1 MIRVFLILILLL
13 LNGCG
18 YQLINKINNNDFK
31 IIKFDLNG
39 NNEINKILAE
49 NFIKFENTENFLK
62 SLTIKSK
69 SELTKRITSKDKS
82 GNSSGYEIEI
92 TISIS
97 VSEGDNIYK
106 DRTFNKNSNYNATGS
121 QFELKQYEEIL
132 IKNMTSQIIFEI
144 NSFLKTI

>member
-18 YQLINKINNNDFK
+18 YQLINKVNNNDFK

-39 NNEINKILAE
+39 NDEINKILAE
-49 NFIKFENTENFLK
+49 NFRKFENTENFLK

-82 GNSSGYEIEI
+82 GISSRYEIEI
-92 TISIS
+92 TVSIS
-97 VSEGDNIYK
+97 VREGDNIYK
-106 DRTFNKNSNYNATGS
+106 DKTFNKNSNYNATGS

-132 IKNMTSQIIFEI
+132 IRNMTSQIIFEI

>member
-18 YQLINKINNNDFK
+18 YELINKVNNNDFK

-39 NNEINKILAE
+39 NDEINKILAE
-49 NFIKFENTENFLK
+49 NFRIFENTENFLK

-82 GNSSGYEIEI
+82 GISSGYEIEI

-97 VSEGDNIYK
+97 VREGDNTYK
-106 DRTFNKNSNYNATGS
+106 DKTFNKNSKYNATGS

>member
-1 MIRVFLILILLL
+1 ML

-18 YQLINKINNNDFK
+18 YQLINKVNNNDFK

-39 NNEINKILAE
+39 NDEINKILAE
-49 NFIKFENTENFLK
+49 NFRKFENTENFLK

-82 GNSSGYEIEI
+82 GISSRYEIEI
-92 TISIS
+92 TVSIS
-97 VSEGDNIYK
+97 VREGDNIYK
-106 DRTFNKNSNYNATGS
+106 DKTFNKNSNYNATGS

-132 IKNMTSQIIFEI
+132 IRNMTSQIIFEI

>member
-18 YQLINKINNNDFK
+18 YQLINKVNNNDFK

-39 NNEINKILAE
+39 NDEINKILAE
-49 NFIKFENTENFLK
+49 NFRKFENTENFLK

-82 GNSSGYEIEI
+82 GISSRYEIEI
-92 TISIS
+92 TVSIS
-97 VSEGDNIYK
+97 VREGDNIYK
-106 DRTFNKNSNYNATGS
+106 DKTFNKNSNYNATGS